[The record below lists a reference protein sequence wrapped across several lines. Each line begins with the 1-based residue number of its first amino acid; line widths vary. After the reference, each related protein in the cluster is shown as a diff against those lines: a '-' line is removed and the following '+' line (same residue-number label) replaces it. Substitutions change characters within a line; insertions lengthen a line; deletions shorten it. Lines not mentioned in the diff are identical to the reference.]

1 METQASAM
9 NRGRAITQ
17 ETLDEIVR
25 RIVQVAQPD
34 RIILFGSAARGTM
47 GPHSDID
54 LLVIKRGT
62 FHRRQLAAEIHSYL
76 SDVDYAFDV
85 IVATPQDVE
94 RYGHSHALILK
105 PALREGK
112 VVYDA
117 ATV

>member
-1 METQASAM
+1 M
-9 NRGRAITQ
+9 NRSRTIAQ
-17 ETLDEIVR
+17 ETLDEIIR
-25 RIVQVAQPD
+25 RVVQVAQPD

-54 LLVIKRGT
+54 LLVIKRGN
-62 FHRRQLAAEIHSYL
+62 FHRRQLAAEIHGHL
-76 SDVDYAFDV
+76 SDVDYPFDV
-85 IVATPQDVE
+85 IVATPEDVE
-94 RYGHSHALILK
+94 RYGRSHALVLK

>member
-1 METQASAM
+1 M
-9 NRGRAITQ
+9 NRGRAIPQ
-17 ETLDEIVR
+17 ETVDEIVR
-25 RIVQVAQPD
+25 RVVEVAQPD

-54 LLVIKRGT
+54 LLVIKRGN
-62 FHRRQLAAEIHSYL
+62 FHRRQLAAEIHGHL

-85 IVATPQDVE
+85 IVATPEDVE
-94 RYGHSHALILK
+94 RYGKSHALVLK

-117 ATV
+117 AAG